1 MKYLIKN
8 KYEEGFEKMPHA
20 KTVLLNQLL
29 ANANDRSWYLSFQ
42 ESVEGVTEEEAIWKP
57 DPESHSIAEIV
68 QHLIHWN
75 KIWQTRYEMSDFDAA
90 NTWED
95 NAKTF
100 HITQDIQFT
109 DLKKE
114 LLDILLNWQTLI
126 TDEQSL
132 DEKVQGFPV
141 EAEWW
146 ALIGNA
152 ATHNAYH
159 IGQIV
164 YLRKMTK

>member
-1 MKYLIKN
+1 LIIIT
-8 KYEEGFEKMPHA
+8 HA

-29 ANANDRSWYLSFQ
+29 ANANDRSWYLSFH

-57 DPESHSIAEIV
+57 DQESHSIAEIV

-75 KIWQTRYEMSDFDAA
+75 KIWQTRYEMSDFDAV
-90 NTWED
+90 NTLEE

-100 HITQDIQFT
+100 HATQDVPFA
-109 DLKKE
+109 DLKNE

-132 DEKVQGFPV
+132 DTKVQGFPV

-146 ALIGNA
+146 AIIGNA

-164 YLRKMTK
+164 YLRKMKK